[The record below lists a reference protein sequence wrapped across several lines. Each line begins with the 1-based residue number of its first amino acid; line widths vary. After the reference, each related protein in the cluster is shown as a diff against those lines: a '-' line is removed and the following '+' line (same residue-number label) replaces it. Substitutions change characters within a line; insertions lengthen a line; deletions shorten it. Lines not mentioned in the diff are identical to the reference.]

1 MMKSGRVIFVIGLLF
16 LSLNFAGIGLCQ
28 DREGAFTLSPFIGGH
43 LFEGD
48 QNLEHKP
55 TYGLGF
61 GYNLDKNWGLE
72 AVFNYG
78 DTEFDKGGGDVD
90 TYLYRLDALYHF
102 MPDRAL
108 VPYLATG
115 IGGITFDPGDDG
127 DSDSDFI
134 ANTGGGIKYFLND
147 NIALRGDA
155 RYLVSFNDTRNN
167 LIYTV
172 GLTYLFG
179 GKKQKE
185 YKDTDGDGVY
195 DYLDKCPG
203 TPAGVKV
210 DTSGCPL
217 DTDGDGVY
225 DYLDKCPDTPKGV
238 KVDTSGC
245 PLDTDGDGVYDYLD
259 KCPGTPVGA
268 KVDARGCWTLTGVLF
283 ETAKWDI
290 NSQAFQKLG
299 EVIEVMKKN
308 PSLKLEVQGYTDNRG
323 AAAFNMKLSEKRANA
338 IMEYFIDNG
347 IESGR
352 ISAKGFGLSNPATTN
367 DTPEGRAINRRVE
380 LKPIY

>member
-1 MMKSGRVIFVIGLLF
+1 M
-16 LSLNFAGIGLCQ
+16 
-28 DREGAFTLSPFIGGH
+28 
-43 LFEGD
+43 
-48 QNLEHKP
+48 
-55 TYGLGF
+55 
-61 GYNLDKNWGLE
+61 
-72 AVFNYG
+72 
-78 DTEFDKGGGDVD
+78 
-90 TYLYRLDALYHF
+90 
-102 MPDRAL
+102 
-108 VPYLATG
+108 
-115 IGGITFDPGDDG
+115 
-127 DSDSDFI
+127 
-134 ANTGGGIKYFLND
+134 
-147 NIALRGDA
+147 
-155 RYLVSFNDTRNN
+155 
-167 LIYTV
+167 
-172 GLTYLFG
+172 
-179 GKKQKE
+179 
-185 YKDTDGDGVY
+185 
-195 DYLDKCPG
+195 
-203 TPAGVKV
+203 
-210 DTSGCPL
+210 
-217 DTDGDGVY
+217 Y